1 MKKLWIQLRR
11 RWWALL
17 ILVGAIASVAT
28 ALLLRRGPPAPEKV
42 MREIEAIEA
51 GKKAAEMAAVSNHE
65 VAVAAL
71 ELEHKETL
79 AALDEKQAAKAAK
92 LKRDPELLARYLVR
106 MGKM

>member
-1 MKKLWIQLRR
+1 M
-11 RWWALL
+11 

-71 ELEHKETL
+71 ELEHEKTL
-79 AALDEKQAAKAAK
+79 AALDEEQKAKAEK
-92 LKRDPELLARYLVR
+92 MKKDPEALARWLVKL
-106 MGKM
+106 GKM